1 MPVARQPDAF
11 SDFLEN
17 LLVRVLVMSKKLF
30 PQEQPFWGQ
39 NGRNVLWQRSL
50 KLLLFW
56 FKFLCSG
63 KPLLEEKST
72 ISSQLF
78 SRGGGIAI
86 DGLLGIPR
94 DAPSRNPL
102 SCLAGLLAGT
112 KLTPKL
118 TPINR
123 G

>member
-1 MPVARQPDAF
+1 MNVGGKMPVARQPDAF

-39 NGRNVLWQRSL
+39 NGRHVLWQRSL

-56 FKFLCSG
+56 FQFLCTS

-86 DGLLGIPR
+86 DGLL
-94 DAPSRNPL
+94 
-102 SCLAGLLAGT
+102 
-112 KLTPKL
+112 
-118 TPINR
+118 
-123 G
+123 